1 MKIDHKPNDFIKLLQ
16 QSGQL
21 TYWEAEQ
28 LFIHYQFASV
38 LDELVREF
46 DARGLS
52 RAREVLPLGSG
63 TRLIRDMLRIT
74 CHVAGAENHHT
85 CPVWRGNVESPWEA
99 SCGTCK
105 RPAASRALTCAML
118 FPSSDLKP
126 NPKRRIPE
134 VPGLVSEA
142 QLKKWTSG
150 SRPFPANRA
159 LQAMRAL
166 HRQGVLSDFYERPD
180 LLVIEAYVGFTKNLR
195 GIRKLLAR
203 AWPKM
208 IEENRTF
215 VANWNGFDHWY
226 VSHKSEMT
234 CEGDLIVDLEAYP
247 QAAGHDIYDAL
258 SGQPRFAPV
267 KLASVPALIEIRVTP
282 FPLPIDPVEFHTY
295 PQGMLALRLFIRH
308 AAAA

>member
-1 MKIDHKPNDFIKLLQ
+1 MEINHSPNDFITLLQ

-28 LFIHYQFASV
+28 LCIHYQFASV
-38 LDELVREF
+38 LGELVREF

-63 TRLIRDMLRIT
+63 TQLIKDMLRIT
-74 CHVAGAENHHT
+74 CHVAGAENHRS
-85 CPVWRGNVESPWEA
+85 CPVWRQSVEFPWET
-99 SCGTCK
+99 SCGVCK
-105 RPAASRALTCAML
+105 RPAASRALTSAML
-118 FPSSDLKP
+118 FPSSDRKP

-134 VPGLVSEA
+134 APGLVSEA

-166 HRQGVLSDFYERPD
+166 HQHGVLSDFYEHLD
-180 LLVIEAYVGFTKNLR
+180 LLMIEAYVGFTRNLR
-195 GIRKLLAR
+195 GIRKLLTQV
-203 AWPKM
+203 WPKM

-215 VANWNGFDHWY
+215 VANWNGFDHWH
-226 VSHKSEMT
+226 VSHKNEMT
-234 CEGDLIVDLEAYP
+234 CEGNVIADLGAYP
-247 QAAGHDIYDAL
+247 QAIGHDIYESL
-258 SGQPRFAPV
+258 NGLPRFDPV
-267 KLASVPALIEIRVTP
+267 KLQSVSALTEIRVTP

-295 PQGMLALRLFIRH
+295 PQGMLALRLFIRP
-308 AAAA
+308 AFPV